1 MIDREGRLLG
11 KVNIVDLAAI
21 LIIVAT
27 AFGLFVVPGKS
38 GYSTAQIATAQ
49 TKPVEIE
56 IMVRGLT
63 VREPD
68 RLLKEGAMTSILIR
82 NQERGKIEI
91 KKVEVLVPKIP
102 VPKPDGTVIT
112 IEDPR
117 LGDTYVRDFAIT
129 LAGNAQVTGEEVVFA
144 NEKVKIGTPI
154 EIEGARYS
162 VRGSVMGINILSGT
176 GQ

>member
-1 MIDREGRLLG
+1 MIDGEGRLFG
-11 KVNIVDLAAI
+11 KVSILDIGAV
-21 LIIVAT
+21 LIIVGAVL
-27 AFGLFVVPGKS
+27 GLFIVPGKS

-68 RLLKEGAMTSILIR
+68 RLLKEGEMTSILIR
-82 NQERGKIEI
+82 NQERGKIEVR
-91 KKVEVLVPKIP
+91 KVEVLVPKIP

-117 LGDTYVRDFAIT
+117 LGDTFVRDFAIT

-162 VRGSVMGINILSGT
+162 IRGSVMGINILRA

>member
-1 MIDREGRLLG
+1 MIDREGRLFG
-11 KVNIVDLAAI
+11 KVSILDLGAV
-21 LIIVAT
+21 LIIVGAIV
-27 AFGLFVVPGKS
+27 GLFVVPGKG
-38 GYSTAQIATAQ
+38 GYSPAQIATAV

-68 RLLKEGAMTSILIR
+68 RLLKVGDKTSILIR
-82 NQERGKIEI
+82 NQERGKIDI
-91 KKVEVLVPKIP
+91 KKVEILIPKIP
-102 VPKPDGTVIT
+102 VPKLDGTVTT

-129 LAGNAQVTGEEVVFA
+129 LGGNAQVTGDEVVFA

-162 VRGSVMGINILSGT
+162 IRGSVMGINVLNP
-176 GQ
+176 